1 MFEEYMREL
10 EKIQLLTPEE
20 EFELWRKYKLEGS
33 KSARIRLIESYQP
46 LVFKI
51 ASPYR
56 RMQNIMDVIQEGTVG
71 LIEAVEKFEPDKKVA
86 FSLYA
91 MHRIRGR
98 MIDYLRRQNEIP
110 SEEFI
115 FETAD
120 YRETA
125 QEKIESEELSNQL
138 HTALNRLPAKEKNVL
153 EDIYFREEK
162 VDAVAD
168 EMKLSLSH
176 IYRLQKKGMQRIR
189 GMLSRFIANW

>member
-1 MFEEYMREL
+1 MFEEYLREL

-20 EFELWRKYKLEGS
+20 EKDLWRKFKIEGS

-71 LIEAVEKFEPDKKVA
+71 LIEAVEKFEPEKKVA

-115 FETAD
+115 FEVED

-138 HTALNRLPAKEKNVL
+138 HTALNRLLANEKNVL

-162 VDAVAD
+162 ADEVAD

>member
-1 MFEEYMREL
+1 MFEEYLREL

-20 EFELWRKYKLEGS
+20 EKDLWRKFKIEGS

-56 RMQNIMDVIQEGTVG
+56 TMQNIMDVIQEGTVG
-71 LIEAVEKFEPDKKVA
+71 LIEAVEKFEPEKKVA

-115 FETAD
+115 FEVED

-138 HTALNRLPAKEKNVL
+138 HTALNRLPANEKNVL

-162 VDAVAD
+162 ADEVAD

>member
-1 MFEEYMREL
+1 MFEEYLREL

-20 EFELWRKYKLEGS
+20 EKDLWRKFKIEGS

-71 LIEAVEKFEPDKKVA
+71 LIEAVEKFEPEKKVA

-115 FETAD
+115 FEVED

-138 HTALNRLPAKEKNVL
+138 HTALNRLPANEKNVL

-162 VDAVAD
+162 ADEVAD

>member
-1 MFEEYMREL
+1 MFEEYLREL

-20 EFELWRKYKLEGS
+20 EKDLWRKYKIEGS

-56 RMQNIMDVIQEGTVG
+56 TMQNIMDVIQEGTVG
-71 LIEAVEKFEPDKKVA
+71 LIEAVEKFEPEKKVA

-115 FETAD
+115 FEVED

-138 HTALNRLPAKEKNVL
+138 HTALNRLPANEKNVL

>member
-1 MFEEYMREL
+1 MFEEYLREL

-20 EFELWRKYKLEGS
+20 EKDLWRKFKIEGS

-71 LIEAVEKFEPDKKVA
+71 LIEAVEKFEPEKKVA

-115 FETAD
+115 FEVED

-138 HTALNRLPAKEKNVL
+138 HTALNRLPANEKNVL

-176 IYRLQKKGMQRIR
+176 IHRLQKKGMQRIR